1 MNQKK
6 LTLQIVHLILF
17 MFLVAGCNINQPA
30 PTPTPEH
37 TTPIPPTAT
46 VVPAATM
53 SLAENAS
60 LNPSPRAYTSLAY
73 DAESDRVI
81 LFGGQTG
88 NYNNP
93 DNFNGETWTYDV
105 AANKWTQMDPILG
118 PSGRAAHE
126 MAYDAES
133 DRIILFGGF
142 FNWNSLNDTWAYDY
156 NTNTWK
162 EMTAKGPASHL
173 GARLA
178 YDAESDRIILFGGY
192 DLAGSFLYNDTWAY
206 DFNSDTWTEMKP
218 SISPSGRNYQ
228 AMTYDSKAD
237 RVLTWGGSDV
247 RGNFDDMSIWSYDF
261 NTNTWQEMKPGE
273 GSLPSGRDYPVMV
286 YDAESDRTILYGGS
300 LGGKETWAY
309 DNNTNTWTK
318 LEPSTVPG
326 TRSRHIM
333 VYSVA
338 ADQVILFGGQIG
350 SKEFNYSFETWA
362 YDFNSN
368 MWRNV
373 TSLP

>member
-1 MNQKK
+1 MNQTRLISQIVN
-6 LTLQIVHLILF
+6 LTLVMLLSI
-17 MFLVAGCNINQPA
+17 GCNAAQPA
-30 PTPTPEH
+30 PTLPPV
-37 TTPIPPTAT
+37 PPTAT
-46 VVPAATM
+46 ASP
-53 SLAENAS
+53 EKIAS
-60 LNPSPRAYTSLAY
+60 LNPSPRAYTSMSY

-93 DNFNGETWTYDV
+93 DNFNGETWAYDV
-105 AANKWTQMDPILG
+105 AANKWTQTNPISG
-118 PSGRAAHE
+118 PSGRAAPE

-133 DRIILFGGF
+133 DRVILFGGVLP
-142 FNWNSLNDTWAYDY
+142 SLETLNDTWAFDY

-162 EMTAKGPASHL
+162 EMKAKGPTLHL

-192 DLAGSFLYNDTWAY
+192 DLPGSFLYNDTWAY

-218 SISPSGRNYQ
+218 SISPPGRNYQ

-237 RVLTWGGSDV
+237 RILTWGGSDV
-247 RGNFDDMSIWSYDF
+247 RGNFDMSVWSYDF
-261 NTNTWQEMKPGE
+261 NTNAWQEIKPGE
-273 GSLPSGRDYPVMV
+273 GTIPSGRDYPIMV
-286 YDAESDRTILYGGS
+286 YNAESDRTILFGGS

-309 DNNTNTWTK
+309 DNNANTWTK
-318 LEPSTVPG
+318 LQPSTIPSP
-326 TRSRHIM
+326 RSRHVM

-338 ADQVILFGGQIG
+338 ADQVILFGGQVG
-350 SKEFNYSFETWA
+350 SREFNYSSETWA

-368 MWRNV
+368 TWRNV
-373 TSLP
+373 TPQH